1 MAVRLTKDGTIN
13 KTDTPTPDETAQ
25 DKAETMAQE
34 MQRRMDEIERMTRE
48 AIAGAAE
55 AIKATTPPP
64 ASNAQLDG
72 EAAAQRVAIE
82 GEPTTRVRLPL
93 ISKNDPVVDVTI
105 NGASFAVPRGQTV
118 ELPQSVVEVLEHAG
132 LL

>member
-1 MAVRLTKDGTIN
+1 MAVRLTKDGTIT
-13 KTDTPTPDETAQ
+13 KPATPPPDETAQ
-25 DKAETMAQE
+25 DEAETRAAE
-34 MQRRMDEIERMTRE
+34 MQRRMDEIERMPRE

-55 AIKATTPPP
+55 ASRATTPPL
-64 ASNAQLDG
+64 SNAQLDG
-72 EAAAQRVAIE
+72 EAAAQRIAIE

>member
-55 AIKATTPPP
+55 ASRATTPPL
-64 ASNAQLDG
+64 SNAQLDG
-72 EAAAQRVAIE
+72 EAAAQRMAIE
-82 GEPTTRVRLPL
+82 SEATTRVRLPL

>member
-1 MAVRLTKDGTIN
+1 MAVRLTKDGSIN

-25 DKAETMAQE
+25 DKAEAMAAE

-55 AIKATTPPP
+55 ASRATTPPL
-64 ASNAQLDG
+64 SNAQLDG
-72 EAAAQRVAIE
+72 ETAAQRVAIE

>member
-1 MAVRLTKDGTIN
+1 MAVRLTKDGSIN

-25 DKAETMAQE
+25 DKAEAMAAE
-34 MQRRMDEIERMTRE
+34 MQRRMDEIERMTRD

-55 AIKATTPPP
+55 ASRATTPPL
-64 ASNAQLDG
+64 SNAQLDG

>member
-1 MAVRLTKDGTIN
+1 MAVRLTKDGSIN

-25 DKAETMAQE
+25 DKAEAMAAE

-55 AIKATTPPP
+55 ASRATTPPL
-64 ASNAQLDG
+64 SNAQLDG
-72 EAAAQRVAIE
+72 EAAAQRIAIE
-82 GEPTTRVRLPL
+82 GEATTRVRLPL

-105 NGASFAVPRGQTV
+105 NGASFAVPRGETV

-132 LL
+132 ML

>member
-55 AIKATTPPP
+55 AMKATTPPP

-72 EAAAQRVAIE
+72 
-82 GEPTTRVRLPL
+82 
-93 ISKNDPVVDVTI
+93 
-105 NGASFAVPRGQTV
+105 
-118 ELPQSVVEVLEHAG
+118 
-132 LL
+132 

>member
-1 MAVRLTKDGTIN
+1 MAVRLSKDGTIN

-25 DKAETMAQE
+25 DKAETMAAE

-48 AIAGAAE
+48 AIAGAAQ
-55 AIKATTPPP
+55 ASRATTPPL
-64 ASNAQLDG
+64 SNAQLDG
-72 EAAAQRVAIE
+72 EAAAQRIAIE
-82 GEPTTRVRLPL
+82 GEATTRVRLPL

-132 LL
+132 ML